1 MSITTLQELVMGRN
15 TNPDHH
21 NGHDGKPLR
30 AEAIQALLASQSE
43 QSAKPADHAEVTAQP
58 LLKQPPWYGETPDSI
73 IASLIEDLPGNIA

>member
-1 MSITTLQELVMGRN
+1 MGPN

-21 NGHDGKPLR
+21 NGHDGQPLS
-30 AEAIQALLASQSE
+30 AEAIQALLVSQSE
-43 QSAKPADHAEVTAQP
+43 QSAKLADNSEVTAQK